1 MGKEKN
7 SESSSSMPNLTSGTI
22 SPSLQQM
29 DPHPQLFDPEPE
41 RDPDPEPDPELI
53 SEFVRI
59 HDIFLSFRGEDTRS
73 SFVSHLYAA
82 LQNAGIKVFKDDNEL
97 QGGDHISKSLL
108 RAIEESKISLIV
120 FSKNY
125 ANSRWCLDELKKI
138 MKCYRTIGIK
148 VVPVFYHLEPS
159 NVRHQSGEFG
169 KSFQSF
175 LNKISNEKELVQ
187 SWREALRQ
195 AANIKG
201 FEILK
206 SR

>member
-53 SEFVRI
+53 SEFLFKMLELK
-59 HDIFLSFRGEDTRS
+59 FL
-73 SFVSHLYAA
+73 
-82 LQNAGIKVFKDDNEL
+82 KDDNEL
-97 QGGDHISKSLL
+97 HGGDHISKSLL

-125 ANSRWCLDELKKI
+125 VNSRWCLDELKKI
-138 MKCYRTIGIK
+138 MKCYRTIGLK

-159 NVRHQSGEFG
+159 KVRHQTGDFG
-169 KSFQSF
+169 KLFQSF
-175 LNKISNEKELVQ
+175 LNKISNEEQLVQ
-187 SWREALRQ
+187 SWREALRH